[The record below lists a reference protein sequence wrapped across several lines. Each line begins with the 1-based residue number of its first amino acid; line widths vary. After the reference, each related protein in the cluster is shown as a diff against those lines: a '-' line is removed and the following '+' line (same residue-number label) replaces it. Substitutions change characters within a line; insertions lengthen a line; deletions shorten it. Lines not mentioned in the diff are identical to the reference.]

1 VHDGLFVDLKYMAPL
16 FPIPGQ
22 QRALESAGALPLR
35 QRSRVYFK
43 EMVEAKETTLAE
55 EEEHLKSLKRN

>member
-1 VHDGLFVDLKYMAPL
+1 MAPL